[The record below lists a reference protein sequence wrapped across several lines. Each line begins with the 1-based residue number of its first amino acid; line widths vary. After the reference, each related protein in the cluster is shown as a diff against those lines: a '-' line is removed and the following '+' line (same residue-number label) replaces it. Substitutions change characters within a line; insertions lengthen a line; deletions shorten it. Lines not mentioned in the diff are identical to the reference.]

1 MRNPVAVIYMENGN
15 QIKMELLPKAAPNTV
30 NSFLWAARKGIFDG
44 HVIERIVPKDW
55 IDVSYTG
62 FQKREGQYLIPWE
75 YTLNPQITPLDSDFG
90 WVCMGGYGEQ
100 GQAGCEF
107 FFPLRPCPEHKG
119 IYPVFGRV
127 LEGREE
133 LLRLRSLEL
142 EPVTTYPNPEIEVN
156 RPVVPQKIQR
166 VEVEL
171 FGQEYPEPVRLEEA
185 ELPEC
190 WRQVWE

>member
-1 MRNPVAVIYMENGN
+1 M
-15 QIKMELLPKAAPNTV
+15 
-30 NSFLWAARKGIFDG
+30 
-44 HVIERIVPKDW
+44 
-55 IDVSYTG
+55 
-62 FQKREGQYLIPWE
+62 
-75 YTLNPQITPLDSDFG
+75 
-90 WVCMGGYGEQ
+90 
-100 GQAGCEF
+100 
-107 FFPLRPCPEHKG
+107 
-119 IYPVFGRV
+119 